1 MELKPSTM
9 IITNEK
15 FGNDRNPQHGSLFI
29 RLGRLSIYACVLLF
43 VPLGGKVA
51 CGSTDTDELDPTSLL
66 AIDSEQQEQDLPD
79 IQIPTYAEMAIQLGK
94 PAANQL
100 NSDLSQTI
108 RATAANFA
116 AEVGNKLPQTSPVPA
131 NASGKQLE
139 RQLSESR
146 ISPPAQSP
154 ENSKSNELR
163 QIIEQVR
170 SVKFE
175 TSHGEL
181 VHPELVE
188 GVEPQQPARQS
199 VDTSPAVTPQPTT
212 SDSSAKTEPQ
222 LPALPTQPQPTGEST
237 SDHTLQI
244 VEGLLKD
251 PNQISNPFELAE
263 ILFRSGRMT
272 PAGLCYKQALK
283 AMPTDDPNLG
293 TERAWILFQIGNCL
307 KDEDPNT
314 ARESYAELIR
324 THPDSPW
331 AEIARVRHGLIEW
344 YQQERPVEL
353 IRQLNRPK
361 P

>member
-1 MELKPSTM
+1 MRLKP
-9 IITNEK
+9 TNKK
-15 FGNDRNPQHGSLFI
+15 FDNDKSRQHGSLFI
-29 RLGRLSIYACVLLF
+29 RFGRLSIYACVLLF
-43 VPLGGKVA
+43 VPLGCNIV
-51 CGSTDTDELDPTSLL
+51 CGSTDLDELDPTSLL
-66 AIDSEQQEQDLPD
+66 AIDSEQQEQYLAD
-79 IQIPTYAEMAIQLGK
+79 IQIPSYAEMSIQLGK
-94 PAANQL
+94 PVANQL

-146 ISPPAQSP
+146 ISPPAQST

-175 TSHGEL
+175 TSRGEL
-181 VHPELVE
+181 VYPERVE
-188 GVEPQQPARQS
+188 GVEPQRPARQP

-212 SDSSAKTEPQ
+212 TDSSAETEQ
-222 LPALPTQPQPTGEST
+222 QSLFSSTQTQPAGEST
-237 SDHTLQI
+237 SEHTLQM
-244 VEGLLKD
+244 VEEQLKD
-251 PNQISNPFELAE
+251 PNQITNPFELAE
-263 ILFRSGRMT
+263 ILFRSGKMV
-272 PAGLCYKQALK
+272 PAGLCYKQALNT
-283 AMPTDDPNLG
+283 MPTDDPNLG

-344 YQQERPVEL
+344 YQQERPGEL
-353 IRQLNRPK
+353 IRQLNRQK

>member
-15 FGNDRNPQHGSLFI
+15 FGNDKSRQSGSFFI
-29 RLGRLSIYACVLLF
+29 RFGRLGIYACILLL
-43 VPLGGKVA
+43 VPLGCKTA

-66 AIDSEQQEQDLPD
+66 SINSEQQEQDLPD
-79 IQIPTYAEMAIQLGK
+79 IQIPSYAGMSIQLDK
-94 PAANQL
+94 PAANQI

-108 RATAANFA
+108 GATAANFA
-116 AEVGNKLPQTSPVPA
+116 AEVKDKLPQNSPVPA
-131 NASGKQLE
+131 NTSGKQLE
-139 RQLSESR
+139 HQLSESR

-163 QIIEQVR
+163 QIIEQIR

-175 TSHGEL
+175 TSRGEL
-181 VHPELVE
+181 
-188 GVEPQQPARQS
+188 VEPQQPARQP
-199 VDTSPAVTPQPTT
+199 VDTSPTVTPQPTT
-212 SDSSAKTEPQ
+212 TDSSAKTEPQ
-222 LPALPTQPQPTGEST
+222 LPALLAQPQSTGEST
-237 SDHTLQI
+237 SDHTLQM
-244 VEGLLKD
+244 VEEQLKD
-251 PNQISNPFELAE
+251 PNQITNPFELAE
-263 ILFRSGRMT
+263 ILFRSGRMV

-331 AEIARVRHGLIEW
+331 AEVAKVRHGLIEW
-344 YQQERPVEL
+344 YQQEKPGEL

>member
-1 MELKPSTM
+1 M
-9 IITNEK
+9 ITTNEK
-15 FGNDRNPQHGSLFI
+15 FSNDKSRQSGSLFI
-29 RLGRLSIYACVLLF
+29 RFGRLSIYACVLLF
-43 VPLGGKVA
+43 VPLGCNIA
-51 CGSTDTDELDPTSLL
+51 CGSTDIDELDPTSLL

-79 IQIPTYAEMAIQLGK
+79 IQIPSYAEMSIQLDK
-94 PAANQL
+94 PMANQL
-100 NSDLSQTI
+100 NSDLSQII

-116 AEVGNKLPQTSPVPA
+116 AEVGDKLPQTSPVPT

-146 ISPPAQSP
+146 ISPPAQST

-175 TSHGEL
+175 TSRGEL

-188 GVEPQQPARQS
+188 GVEPQQPARQP
-199 VDTSPAVTPQPTT
+199 VDTSPAVWPQPTT
-212 SDSSAKTEPQ
+212 ADSSAETELQP
-222 LPALPTQPQPTGEST
+222 LVSSTVTQSAGKST

-251 PNQISNPFELAE
+251 PNQITNPFELAE
-263 ILFRSGRMT
+263 VLFRSGRMA
-272 PAGLCYKQALK
+272 PAGLCYKQALNT
-283 AMPTDDPNLG
+283 MPTDDPNLG

-307 KDEDPNT
+307 KDEDPNA

-324 THPDSPW
+324 MHPDSPW

-344 YQQERPVEL
+344 YQQEKPGEL

>member
-1 MELKPSTM
+1 MELKLSIM
-9 IITNEK
+9 ITTNEK
-15 FGNDRNPQHGSLFI
+15 FGNDKSPQHGSLFI
-29 RLGRLSIYACVLLF
+29 RLGRLGIYACILLL
-43 VPLGGKVA
+43 VPLDCKTA
-51 CGSTDTDELDPTSLL
+51 CGSSNTDELDPTSLL
-66 AIDSEQQEQDLPD
+66 SIDSGQQEQDLPD
-79 IQIPTYAEMAIQLGK
+79 IQIPSYAEMSIQLGK
-94 PAANQL
+94 PVANQL

-108 RATAANFA
+108 GATAANFA
-116 AEVGNKLPQTSPVPA
+116 AEVKDKLPQTSPVPA
-131 NASGKQLE
+131 NTSGKQF
-139 RQLSESR
+139 SENR

-163 QIIEQVR
+163 QVIEQIR

-175 TSHGEL
+175 TSRGEL
-181 VHPELVE
+181 
-188 GVEPQQPARQS
+188 VEPQQPARQP

-212 SDSSAKTEPQ
+212 ADTSAKTEPQ
-222 LPALPTQPQPTGEST
+222 LPALLAQPQSTGEST
-237 SDHTLQI
+237 SDHTLQM
-244 VEGLLKD
+244 VEEQLKD

-263 ILFRSGRMT
+263 ILFRSGRML

-283 AMPTDDPNLG
+283 AMPADDPNLG

-324 THPDSPW
+324 THPDTPW
-331 AEIARVRHGLIEW
+331 AEVAKVRHGLIEW
-344 YQQERPVEL
+344 YQQEKPGEL

>member
-1 MELKPSTM
+1 MGLKPSTM

-15 FGNDRNPQHGSLFI
+15 FSNDRNPQHGSLFI
-29 RLGRLSIYACVLLF
+29 RFARLSIYACVLLF
-43 VPLGGKVA
+43 VPLGCKVA
-51 CGSTDTDELDPTSLL
+51 CGSTDLDELDPTSLL
-66 AIDSEQQEQDLPD
+66 AIDSEQQEQYLAD
-79 IQIPTYAEMAIQLGK
+79 IQIPSHAEMSIQLGK
-94 PAANQL
+94 PVANHL

-108 RATAANFA
+108 GATAANFA
-116 AEVGNKLPQTSPVPA
+116 AEVGNKLPQTSPLPA

-163 QIIEQVR
+163 QIIEQIR

-175 TSHGEL
+175 SSRGEL
-181 VHPELVE
+181 
-188 GVEPQQPARQS
+188 VEPQQPAQQP
-199 VDTSPAVTPQPTT
+199 VDTSPAVWPQPTT
-212 SDSSAKTEPQ
+212 TA
-222 LPALPTQPQPTGEST
+222 LPAETELQSRISSTVTKPAGEST

-251 PNQISNPFELAE
+251 PNQITNPFELAE
-263 ILFRSGRMT
+263 ILFRSGRMV

-331 AEIARVRHGLIEW
+331 TEIARVRHGLIEW
-344 YQQERPVEL
+344 YQQERPGEL